1 MGQRVINTIIRLTN
15 EGEYRAALRNCTA
28 ELKNQKSQMD
38 LLTSTYRSNANSM
51 EALKAKSSALA
62 TTYDLQKQKV
72 ATLKSALEQSTSTR
86 DKEAAKLAELRTA
99 YDAATKKLAS
109 YGDEVDKN
117 SDEYKEAQENAERLR
132 SEIIKH
138 QAALNKA
145 EKDVSNYGSQLARAQ
160 IDLNN
165 LDDAVAENDRLL
177 AEASVSADLC
187 ATSIDRYGNA
197 VEDAAAGT
205 TQTASAVDA
214 LSAAMVAGGIKEK
227 AEDIAAALLECAD
240 ASAAFETSIA
250 KVYTLADESVV
261 SQSEMKDQIVS
272 IAAEYGQAATDIGD
286 AVYNALS
293 AGVDTA
299 NAVDFVRQSTQLS
312 IAGFTDAAT
321 AVDVLTTVLNAYQ
334 LSADQTE
341 AVASKLVKTQDLGK
355 VSVDQLGKVL
365 GRIIPTAAAYGVNLD
380 NIASAYALMTS
391 NGGRAEE
398 STTNLVAMLNELA
411 DNGSNVAE
419 ILQNET
425 GQSFDELMASGSSL
439 GDVLD
444 ILGETVGGNSREFK
458 NLWSSVSAGS
468 AAQTLFNASSEKF
481 NSTLNVMANSSGS
494 VAANYQKM
502 AATSEF
508 ASQRV
513 QVAAQNLKI
522 AVGDQLNPALTK
534 LKSAGADVLNVAAD
548 WVSQHP
554 AVVSAVTGLVA
565 ALSALATGLSAIM
578 VAKAA
583 AKAMEALNIALLGN
597 PAVLIATGVVALG
610 AALVTFVAQAQEAN
624 AEVEALTASSRA
636 LADTLSDSNQAYE
649 DTATSVAATSELL
662 NSYIT
667 QLEALESQGL
677 ATNEQQ
683 TEYAQ
688 IVDKINA
695 LLPELNVAIDEQT
708 GLIVGGTDALKDQAA
723 AWEQAAL
730 KEAAYTRYKA
740 DIAAMADAEYELHV
754 NTNLLADAQKN
765 EQRINNQLVIAKDKL
780 KDATEALNKGVQDDT
795 LSMEEQAE
803 AYYTLQSN
811 VDRYTHEVQDLS
823 AQQEE
828 ARLVSQ
834 QYQDAIED
842 CTEIIEEQ
850 TPIVEAAKAAYEDMG
865 GVVEETSEAVAEGAA
880 NMADGTAES
889 LEKLSSEYQKLKS
902 SATDSLEQ
910 QWGLFEKASVK
921 SSMSTKDMIA
931 NLKSQKKAFD
941 DYATNLT
948 LAMERGIDIG
958 LVQKLSDGTAESMG
972 ILQELVNA
980 TDEDIEE
987 INAAFRE
994 NLDAKDG
1001 VSTAM
1006 ADAKSQIESDG
1017 QNLAEAAGASGYAA
1031 GQQFGQGFA
1040 NGIASK
1046 NSAAS
1051 SAATGLGRVSA
1062 NGLNGYLTVRSPSR
1076 KTMWT
1081 GEMYGEGYIV
1091 GMRKKIPEIKKT
1103 SEDVGGASY
1112 AESIRAGQRNMR
1124 AMLTT
1129 STRTVQTVGGDT
1141 QVVPLLKQLLTAVQ
1155 DGKQIILD
1163 DGTVAGRVDK
1173 RLGQEK
1179 ILKARGAK

>member
-1 MGQRVINTIIRLTN
+1 M
-15 EGEYRAALRNCTA
+15 RNCTA

-38 LLTSTYRSNANSM
+38 LLTSTYRNNANSL

-62 TTYDLQKQKV
+62 TIYDLQKQKV
-72 ATLKSALEQSTSTR
+72 ATLKQALEQSTSTR
-86 DKEAAKLAELRTA
+86 DKEAAKLAELRAA
-99 YDAATKKLAS
+99 YDAASKQLAS

-177 AEASVSADLC
+177 AEASVSADHC

-197 VEDAAAGT
+197 AEEAAGGT
-205 TQTASAVDA
+205 NQTASAVDA

-227 AEDIAAALLECAD
+227 AEEISAALLECAD

-261 SQSEMKDQIVS
+261 SQAEMKDQITA

-299 NAVDFVRQSTQLS
+299 NALDFVRQSTQLS

-321 AVDVLTTVLNAYQ
+321 SVDVLTTVLNSYQ
-334 LSADQTE
+334 MSADQTE

-355 VSVDQLGKVL
+355 VSVDQLGKVF
-365 GRIIPTAAAYGVNLD
+365 GRIVPSAAAYSVNLD
-380 NIASAYALMTS
+380 NISSAYALMTA
-391 NGGRAEE
+391 NGINAENTTTYL
-398 STTNLVAMLNELA
+398 STMMDELA
-411 DNGSNVAE
+411 DTGSDVAE
-419 ILQNET
+419 ILQNQT
-425 GQSFDELMASGSSL
+425 GKSFSELMSSGSSL

-444 ILGETVGGNSREFK
+444 ILGQSVDGDATAFS
-458 NLWSSVSAGS
+458 NLWSSSTAGKG
-468 AAQTLFNASSEKF
+468 ALALFNAGAEKF
-481 NSTLNVMANSSGS
+481 NTTLNVMANSSGA
-494 VAANYQKM
+494 VAANYEKM

-522 AVGDQLNPALTK
+522 AVGDQLTPVLNK
-534 LKSAGADVLNVAAD
+534 LKSAGADVLTIAAD

-554 AVVSAVTGLVA
+554 AVISAVTGLVT

-610 AALVTFVAQAQEAN
+610 AALATFVAQAQEAN

-636 LADTLSDSNQAYE
+636 LADTLADSNQAYE

-662 NSYIT
+662 DDYIT
-667 QLEALESQGL
+667 QLEALEAQGL

-683 TEYAQ
+683 TEYVQ

-695 LLPELNVAIDEQT
+695 LLPDLNVAIDEQT
-708 GLIVGGTDALKDQAA
+708 GLIIGGTDALKDQAD
-723 AWEQAAL
+723 AWERAAL
-730 KEAAYTRYKA
+730 KEAAYTRYKS
-740 DIAAMADAEYELHV
+740 DIAAMADAEYELTK

-765 EQRINNQLVIAKDKL
+765 ENTITAKLVIAKDKL
-780 KDATEALNKGVQDDT
+780 KNATEALNRGVEDDT
-795 LSMEEQAE
+795 LSLEEQAD

-811 VDRYTHEVQDLS
+811 VDKYTHEVKDLS

-828 ARLVSQ
+828 ARLVTQ
-834 QYQDAIED
+834 QYKDAVDD
-842 CTEIIEEQ
+842 CNQIIEEQ
-850 TPIVEAAKAAYEDMG
+850 TPIVEAATAAYEEMG
-865 GVVEETSEAVAEGAA
+865 GVIEETSEGVAEGTA
-880 NMADGTAES
+880 NMADSASGS
-889 LEKLSSEYQKLKS
+889 LANMSEAYQKLKT
-902 SATDSLEQ
+902 SAADSLDKQ
-910 QWGLFEKASVK
+910 FDLFEKATVK
-921 SSMSTKDMIA
+921 SSMSTKGMIA
-931 NLKSQKKAFD
+931 NLQSQKKAFD
-941 DYATNLT
+941 DYSNNIT
-948 LAMERGIDIG
+948 LAMERGIDAG
-958 LVQKLSDGTAESMG
+958 LVQKLSDGTTESMG
-972 ILQELVNA
+972 ILQTLVNA
-980 TDEDIEE
+980 TDEDIEA

-1001 VSTAM
+1001 VATAI
-1006 ADAKSQIESDG
+1006 ADAQTQMENDA
-1017 QNLAEAAGASGYAA
+1017 QALAVAAEASAYTA
-1031 GQQFGQGFA
+1031 GQQFGQGFV
-1040 NGIASK
+1040 NGIKSK
-1046 NSAAS
+1046 TSAVSSAS
-1051 SAATGLGRVSA
+1051 SNLGNVGTR
-1062 NGLNGYLTVRSPSR
+1062 GLNGSLTVRSPSR

-1081 GEMYGEGYIV
+1081 GEMFGEGYVV
-1091 GMRKKIPEIKKT
+1091 GMRKKIPEIKNAST
-1103 SEDVGGASY
+1103 EVGNASY

-1124 AMLTT
+1124 TMLTT
-1129 STRTVQTVGGDT
+1129 SRQTVQTSGADA
-1141 QVVPLLKQLLTAVQ
+1141 QVVPLLRQLLSEVK
-1155 DGKQIILD
+1155 DGKTIVLD

-1179 ILKARGAK
+1179 ILKTRGAK

>member
-1 MGQRVINTIIRLTN
+1 MINTIVRLTN

-38 LLTSTYRSNANSM
+38 LLSSTYRNNANSL
-51 EALKAKSSALA
+51 EALRAKSTALA

-72 ATLKSALEQSTSTR
+72 ATLRAALEQSTATR
-86 DKEAAKLAELRTA
+86 DKETAKLAELRA
-99 YDAATKKLAS
+99 EYDAAAKKLAS

-117 SDEYKEAQENAERLR
+117 SAEYKAAQENAERLR
-132 SEIIKH
+132 NEIIKH

-177 AEASVSADLC
+177 AEASASADQC

-197 VEDAAAGT
+197 VEEASDNT
-205 TQTASAVDA
+205 TKTASAVDA
-214 LSAAMVAGGIKEK
+214 LSAAMVAGGIKEE

-250 KVYTLADESVV
+250 KVYTLADESIV
-261 SQSEMKDQIVS
+261 SQAAMKDQIPA
-272 IAAEYGQAATDIGD
+272 IAAEYGQAATDIGE

-299 NAVDFVRQSTQLS
+299 NALDFVRQSTQLS

-321 AVDVLTTVLNAYQ
+321 SVDVLTTVLNAYK

-355 VSVDQLGKVL
+355 VSVDQLGKVF
-365 GRIIPTAAAYGVNLD
+365 GRIIPSAAAYSVNLD
-380 NIASAYALMTS
+380 NISSAYALMTA
-391 NGGRAEE
+391 NGINAENTTTYL
-398 STTNLVAMLNELA
+398 STMMDELA
-411 DNGSNVAE
+411 DNGSNVAAV
-419 ILQNET
+419 LQDKT
-425 GQSFDELMASGSSL
+425 GRSFSELMASGRSL

-444 ILGETVGGNSREFK
+444 VLGDSVNGDTTAFS
-458 NLWSSVSAGS
+458 NLWSSSTAGKG
-468 AAQTLFNASSEKF
+468 ALALFNAGAEKF
-481 NSTLNVMANSSGS
+481 NTTLNVMANSSGA

-513 QVAAQNLKI
+513 QVASQNLKI
-522 AVGDQLNPALTK
+522 AVGDQLTPVLNK

-548 WVSQHP
+548 WVTKHP
-554 AVVSAVTGLVA
+554 AVVSAVAGLVT

-583 AKAMEALNIALLGN
+583 AKAMEALNIALMGN

-610 AALVTFVAQAQEAN
+610 AALATFVAQAQEAN

-636 LADTLSDSNQAYE
+636 LADTLTDSNQAYE

-662 NSYIT
+662 DSYIGR
-667 QLEALESQGL
+667 LEALEAQGL

-683 TEYAQ
+683 AEYSQ

-695 LLPELNVAIDEQT
+695 LLPDLNVAIDEQT
-708 GLIVGGTDALKDQAA
+708 GLIVGGTDALKDQAD

-740 DIAAMADAEYELHV
+740 DIAAMADAEYELMV
-754 NTNLLADAQKN
+754 NTKLLQTAEANLGIVKDRLSEITERQAKITEEYDRIQDDATMSAEDQRNALYALKVESEQLTAEKN
-765 EQRINNQLVIAKDKL
+765 ELTK
-780 KDATEALNKGVQDDT
+780 
-795 LSMEEQAE
+795 AE
-803 AYYTLQSN
+803 AEAAE
-811 VDRYTHEVQDLS
+811 EVENYKQ
-823 AQQEE
+823 
-828 ARLVSQ
+828 
-834 QYQDAIED
+834 AIET
-842 CTEIIEEQ
+842 CNTTIEEQ
-850 TPIVEAAKAAYEDMG
+850 TPIVEAATDAYKEMG
-865 GVVEETSEAVAEGAA
+865 GVIEETSAGVAEGTA
-880 NMADGTAES
+880 NMADSASGS
-889 LEKLSSEYQKLKS
+889 LSNLSEEYQKLKTT
-902 SATDSLEQ
+902 ATDSLEKQ
-910 QWGLFEKASVK
+910 FGLFEKASVK

-931 NLKSQKKAFD
+931 NLQSQRKAFD
-941 DYATNLT
+941 DYAANLT

-958 LVQKLSDGTAESMG
+958 LVQKLSDGTTESMG
-972 ILQELVNA
+972 ILQTLVNA
-980 TDEDIEE
+980 TDEDIEA
-987 INAAFRE
+987 INTAFQE
-994 NLDAKDG
+994 NLDAKGG
-1001 VSTAM
+1001 VATAID
-1006 ADAKSQIESDG
+1006 DAQTQMENDA
-1017 QNLAEAAGASGYAA
+1017 QALASAASASAYTA

-1040 NGIASK
+1040 NGIQSK
-1046 NSAAS
+1046 TSAVASAAS
-1051 SAATGLGRVSA
+1051 SLGATGPR
-1062 NGLNGYLTVRSPSR
+1062 NLNRSISTRSPSR
-1076 KTMWT
+1076 KTMWS
-1081 GEMYGEGYIV
+1081 GEMFGEGYIV
-1091 GMRKKIPEIKKT
+1091 GMRKKIPEIKST
-1103 SEDVGGASY
+1103 SAEVGNASY

-1129 STRTVQTVGGDT
+1129 SRQPAQTVSGDT

-1155 DGKQIILD
+1155 EGKQIVLD